1 MATPFLNTPFE
12 APDSMFEL
20 KAAFDADTSPLKI
33 NLGPGAYLDNEGKP
47 WILKSV
53 AAAEKQLQAAHWGHE
68 YLPILG
74 LPLFRESA
82 RKIAFGA
89 DSTLLS
95 SPNIATLQAIS
106 GTGAIRMAIQYLKLF
121 YSADATVYVSNPSW
135 SNHRVMFEYAGFTVK
150 DYPYYD
156 NAAKE
161 VCFDKMLDALET
173 APPGSIVVLHACA
186 HNPTG
191 CDLTHEQWIQLA
203 DTLHR
208 KKNVPLL
215 DSAYQGFATGSL
227 ENDGWA
233 IRRLF
238 ETDRLTGIVCQSFSK
253 SMGLYGER
261 VGAMHVVVP
270 TNSDPAVIRAI
281 ESQIGWI
288 SRKEV
293 STPVRYG
300 ATIASSVIS
309 NNKLYAMWQDDLTY
323 MSTRIRAMRDRVRS
337 GLLRRGT
344 PGNWDHVVNQ
354 IGMFSYTGLS
364 VEQVRRLREK
374 HIYLADSGRISLSGL
389 NDGNLEYFCDMVDEA
404 VRS

>member
-1 MATPFLNTPFE
+1 ML
-12 APDSMFEL
+12 
-20 KAAFDADTSPLKI
+20 TSAPLKI
-33 NLGPGAYLDNEGKP
+33 NLGPGAYLDNSGKP
-47 WILKSV
+47 WILTSV
-53 AAAEKQLQAAHWGHE
+53 AAAEEQLQAAHPGHE

-82 RKIAFGA
+82 RRIAFGSE
-89 DSTLLS
+89 STLLS
-95 SPNIATLQAIS
+95 SPNVATIQAIS
-106 GTGAIRMAIQYLKLF
+106 GTGAIRLAIQYLKLF
-121 YSADATVYVSNPSW
+121 YSADATVYVSDPSW
-135 SNHRVMFEYAGFTVK
+135 SNHRVMFEYAGFHVE

-156 NAAKE
+156 DDMKA
-161 VCFDKMLDALET
+161 VCFDRMLDSLNRARD
-173 APPGSIVVLHACA
+173 GSIVVLHACA

-191 CDLTHEQWIQLA
+191 CDLSKEQWIQLA
-203 DTLHR
+203 DVLR
-208 KKNVPLL
+208 RQKLVPLL

-227 ENDGWA
+227 DSDGWA
-233 IRRLF
+233 IRQLF
-238 ETDRLTGIVCQSFSK
+238 ETERLTGIVCQSFSK

-270 TNSDPAVIRAI
+270 TNDEPAVINAI

-288 SRKEV
+288 SRKEI

-300 ATIASSVIS
+300 ATIAARIIS
-309 NNKLYAMWQDDLTY
+309 QNDLYAMWQRDLTT
-323 MSTRIRAMRDRVRS
+323 MSRRIGTMRDRVRN
-337 GLLRRGT
+337 GLLKRGT

-374 HIYLADSGRISLSGL
+374 HIYLADSGRISVSGL
-389 NDGNLEYFCDMVDEA
+389 NDANVEYFCDMVDEV